1 MRDSVPSND
10 VKILPLTADSI
21 FCTSDTPISPISP
34 ISPALSDVIGAR
46 CWAPT
51 TGYLVAMRGV
61 SKEFQRRER
70 EELRM
75 STHNLTVIEGWG
87 NGGGDEAMMQGN
99 MRGAEL
105 FPALLDF

>member
-1 MRDSVPSND
+1 
-10 VKILPLTADSI
+10 
-21 FCTSDTPISPISP
+21 
-34 ISPALSDVIGAR
+34 
-46 CWAPT
+46 
-51 TGYLVAMRGV
+51 MRGV

-87 NGGGDEAMMQGN
+87 NGGGEAMMQGN